1 MKTGAVALEV
11 EKINTGKLAKDGEEE
26 KTGSLESKGD
36 IEEKAATF
44 DKCERNNT
52 SCSQKYDEVEMEPN
66 QHNQDQVISN
76 IEKKV
81 KQNHNICFTKVRN
94 NFR

>member
-1 MKTGAVALEV
+1 MKTGAVALEI
-11 EKINTGKLAKDGEEE
+11 EKIDSGKLAKDGEKE
-26 KTGSLESKGD
+26 KTRCLESKGD

-66 QHNQDQVISN
+66 QHNQDQVFPN
-76 IEKKV
+76 LEQKV
-81 KQNHNICFTKVRN
+81 KQNHHICFTKVMN